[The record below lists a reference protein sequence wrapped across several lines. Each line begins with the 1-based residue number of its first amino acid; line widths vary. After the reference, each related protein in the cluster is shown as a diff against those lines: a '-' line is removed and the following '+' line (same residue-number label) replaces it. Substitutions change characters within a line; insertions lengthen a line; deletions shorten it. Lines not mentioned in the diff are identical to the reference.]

1 MCTTQPVVGRDR
13 RGDARPTVETT
24 RRGREVGPRVGDER
38 GGVGRS
44 SPRRLRRRGP
54 GNRGQNTRETP
65 DTLAVAGT
73 DRLRFDPDELTI
85 PAGEQIALELRA
97 GSVEHDFVIADAA
110 KRGDTDTDH
119 QADDPD
125 DLHVAHANAG
135 ESVTGTFTIDD
146 PGTYTVYCS
155 VAGHRDAGM
164 IASLEVTDAVQRS
177 TP

>member
-1 MCTTQPVVGRDR
+1 MRDR
-13 RGDARPTVETT
+13 RWKRLA
-24 RRGREVGPRVGDER
+24 
-38 GGVGRS
+38 GVGKS
-44 SPRRLRRRGP
+44 AHALALSAVVSAGLLLTACGGEEPATEAS
-54 GNRGQNTRETP
+54 NTRETSEM
-65 DTLAVAGT
+65 LAVAGT

-85 PAGEQIALELRA
+85 PADEQITLELRA
-97 GSVEHDFVIADAA
+97 AAVEHDFVIADAA
-110 KRGDTDTDH
+110 EKGDTDTGH

-125 DLHVAHANAG
+125 DLHIAHANAG

-164 IASLEVTDAVQRS
+164 IASLEVTDAGQRS